1 MEVTIRLTESD
12 MERFLE
18 LVDRIEVLEMSVKDL
33 KELVDVLRVEKYKKP
48 KDL

>member
-18 LVDRIEVLEMSVKDL
+18 LVDRIDVLEMSIKDL
-33 KELVDVLRVEKYKKP
+33 KELVDVLRVEKYTMP
-48 KDL
+48 RDL

>member
-18 LVDRIEVLEMSVKDL
+18 LVDLIEVLEMSIKDL
-33 KELVDVLRVEKYKKP
+33 KELVDVLRVEKYTKP

>member
-18 LVDRIEVLEMSVKDL
+18 LVDRIEVLEMSIKDL
-33 KELVDVLRVEKYKKP
+33 KELVDVLRVEKYTKP

>member
-18 LVDRIEVLEMSVKDL
+18 LVDRIDVLEMSIKDL
-33 KELVDVLRVEKYKKP
+33 KELVDVLRVEKYTKP

>member
-18 LVDRIEVLEMSVKDL
+18 LVDRIDVLEMSIKDL
-33 KELVDVLRVEKYKKP
+33 KELVDVLRVKKYTKP